1 MPAGRSP
8 YRTPLTEGQILV
20 WADAYRARTGRWPHA
35 QSGPIPETPG
45 ATWNAVNMALYN
57 GLRGL
62 TGGGSLARLLRER
75 RGKKRSRRPALD
87 VGQILAWADAHR
99 ARTGRWPT
107 GSSGPVAEAPGETW
121 AAVEMA
127 LRQGHRGLPGG
138 DGLARLLGRRRSKRV
153 RASPGRRPARG
164 PGSRPPG

>member
-20 WADAYRARTGRWPHA
+20 WADAHHARTGRWPTA
-35 QSGPIPETPG
+35 GSGPIAEAPGET
-45 ATWNAVNMALYN
+45 WSAVNMALYC
-57 GLRGL
+57 GYRGL
-62 TGGGSLARLLRER
+62 TGGASLARLLRSR
-75 RGKKRSRRPALD
+75 RGKGARRRPALD

-107 GSSGPVAEAPGETW
+107 GSSGRVAEAPGETW
-121 AAVEMA
+121 AGIEMA

-138 DGLARLLGRRRSKRV
+138 DGLARLLGRHRSKRV
-153 RASPGRRPARG
+153 RASPVRRPA
-164 PGSRPPG
+164 